1 MRQRRWLEFIK
12 DYDFDIQYHEG
23 KANVVADALSRKT
36 SHTLSTMV
44 VADQLC
50 LDFQKMN
57 LEVMQYGEVEKIFSV
72 STIQPSMFDQ
82 IREAQLKD
90 EKIKEKVREGH
101 AGDFEIHENGSLRM
115 EGRWCIPEA
124 CEDLKFKIMEEG
136 HNSPY
141 SMHPGG
147 YKLYKDLKKNF
158 WWARNCRSV
167 DQVCSV
173 HTYEGNMVDGPLA
186 KAYIKHVLRLHGV
199 PKDTVSDRDS
209 RFLSTF
215 WQKLQQAF
223 GSKLLMSTAFHPATD
238 GQTESTIQTLEDMLR
253 ACVME
258 YQGSWEDHLD
268 LIEFSYNNSYHS
280 SIGMTPFEA
289 LYGRKCRSP
298 LCWNDIS
305 ETVVLGP
312 ELIEET
318 VQQVK
323 MIQGKIKAAQDRQKS
338 YADLKRREEEYELRR
353 YIPDKSHVL
362 QPETVQ
368 IDKNLSYE
376 ERPIK
381 IFDIKVRATRNKDVK
396 IVKVLWSNQ
405 KFEEA
410 IWEAEAEM
418 RKKYPELFA
427 EG

>member
-1 MRQRRWLEFIK
+1 
-12 DYDFDIQYHEG
+12 
-23 KANVVADALSRKT
+23 
-36 SHTLSTMV
+36 MV

-57 LEVMQYGEVEKIFSV
+57 LEVMQYGEVEKMFSAL
-72 STIQPSMFDQ
+72 TIQPSMFDQ

-90 EKIKEKVREGH
+90 EKMEKIKKKVREGH
-101 AGDFEIHENGSLRM
+101 AGDFEIHEDGSLRM

-124 CEDLKFKIMEEG
+124 CEDLKLKIMEKVKSEHKRPQG
-136 HNSPY
+136 KVQPLDVPGWKWDSFRWISFCLPKGKSGNDTIWVIVDRLTKSAVFIPMKATW
-141 SMHPGG
+141 SM
-147 YKLYKDLKKNF
+147 
-158 WWARNCRSV
+158 
-167 DQVCSV
+167 DQ
-173 HTYEGNMVDGPLA
+173 LA
-186 KAYIKHVLRLHGV
+186 KAYIKHKLH
-199 PKDTVSDRDS
+199 
-209 RFLSTF
+209 
-215 WQKLQQAF
+215 QAF

-238 GQTESTIQTLEDMLR
+238 GQTERTIQTLEDMLR

-280 SIGMTPFEA
+280 
-289 LYGRKCRSP
+289 K
-298 LCWNDIS
+298 
-305 ETVVLGP
+305 
-312 ELIEET
+312 T

-368 IDKNLSYE
+368 IDENLSYE

-381 IFDIKVRATRNKDVK
+381 ILDSKVRSTRNKDVK

-405 KFEEA
+405 KSEEA
-410 IWEAEAEM
+410 TWEAEADM